1 MIFYSFL
8 ILFLEFFKIGL
19 FAVGGGL
26 ATVPFLYD
34 LCDKYDWFTRADLS
48 QMIAVSESTPG
59 PIGVNMATYAGF
71 TSGVSHGNLAL
82 GALGGVTATL
92 GLVTPS
98 VIVVICIAK
107 ILEKFKENKYVQ
119 DGFFGLRPAV
129 VGLFT
134 SAVYGIFK
142 SSLFNNYQYFD
153 FRTWVIFLP
162 LLFVSFKFPKVH
174 PIVIIFIGAIAGIL
188 FGGTLQ

>member
-1 MIFYSFL
+1 MMLYIKLVY
-8 ILFLEFFKIGL
+8 EFMKTGL
-19 FAVGGGL
+19 FAIGGGL
-26 ATVPFLYD
+26 ATLPFLHEISQD
-34 LCDKYDWFTRADLS
+34 IRWFTS
-48 QMIAVSESTPG
+48 QDISNMIAVSESTPG

-119 DGFFGLRPAV
+119 DGLYGLRPAV
-129 VGLFT
+129 VGLIT